1 MARTMDPATAP
12 ATATPRLPS
21 REQLR
26 VREPPARR
34 RLPIAAVLMVGFG
47 GLVAVAVASV
57 LYLGLVSAGRNTFEL
72 IHDAAIYRLDTIE
85 THIRDLVQPT
95 ETIAAGI
102 AGTIA
107 SGVVDRGDPGQ
118 IGDHLRGV
126 VTGAPQISG
135 ALFSDRNFDT
145 VIADRREDGMELIED
160 NQSGD
165 PNFVYAFEQ
174 ARFGGGWG
182 RIIWQPELE
191 EPLLPY
197 IAPVRIDG
205 ELVGLVGIY
214 VDLGRI
220 VDFVSDLSLW
230 GDAPVFVLHGED
242 RVLAHSRMAD
252 RGWIETL
259 DADGANVALPR
270 LDALDDPV
278 LTMLARGDVEE
289 DRTLARHR
297 PRGSASRVL
306 SLPKEGRP
314 EYALI
319 IRRIAGYGPAVWTL
333 VQQFRAEDV
342 SAPAVRLL
350 TMAIVGLAI
359 LIVAVGLALWL
370 GRRMTRRIGELAHA
384 AQALRTLDFANAA
397 DVPDSRFRELAHAGQ
412 AFNAMM
418 VALRWFE
425 MYVPKS
431 LVLRLMRRGDTEV
444 ITTSERPVTVMFTDI
459 RGFSAL
465 SQRLSAPEMADL
477 LNDHFDLLSRR
488 IEAAGGTVD
497 KFIGDSVMAF
507 WGAPDEQPD
516 HAERALEAAR
526 GIREAMAADNA
537 GRSER
542 GQAPIQVR
550 IGINTGP
557 AVVGNIGSSSRVNYT
572 LIGDTV
578 NVAERLERLAA
589 QLQEDED
596 VVVLASAA
604 TAHAA
609 QAPLQALGRHELRGL
624 SGSVEVYRLA

>member
-1 MARTMDPATAP
+1 MAQTTDPATP
-12 ATATPRLPS
+12 AAPRLPS

-34 RLPIAAVLMVGFG
+34 RLPIAAVLVVGFG

-85 THIRDLVQPT
+85 THIRDVVQPT

-102 AGTIA
+102 AATIA
-107 SGVVDRGDPGQ
+107 TGVIDRGDPAE

-145 VIADRREDGMELIED
+145 VIADRRDDGSVDLIED
-160 NQSGD
+160 NRSAD

-182 RIIWQPELE
+182 RIVWQPELE
-191 EPLLPY
+191 EPLLAY
-197 IAPVRIDG
+197 VAPVRVDG

-220 VDFVSDLSLW
+220 VGFVSDLSLW

-259 DADGANVALPR
+259 DADANVALPR

-314 EYALI
+314 EYTLI

-333 VQQFRAEDV
+333 AQQFRSEDV
-342 SAPAVRLL
+342 AAPAVRLL
-350 TMAIVGLAI
+350 TTAIAGLAI
-359 LIVAVGLALWL
+359 LVVAVGLALWL
-370 GRRMTRRIGELAHA
+370 GRRMTRRIGGLARA
-384 AQALRTLDFANAA
+384 AESLRTLDFANAA

-431 LVLRLMRRGDTEV
+431 LVLRLMQRGDTEV
-444 ITTSERPVTVMFTDI
+444 ITTRERPVTVMFTDI

-537 GRSER
+537 ERIGRGE
-542 GQAPIQVR
+542 APIQVR

-589 QLQEDED
+589 ELLRDED
-596 VVVLASAA
+596 VIVLASAT
-604 TAHAA
+604 TAEAA
-609 QAPLQALGRHELRGL
+609 SASLQALGPRELRGL

>member
-1 MARTMDPATAP
+1 MARTTDPATA
-12 ATATPRLPS
+12 AAPRLPS
-21 REQLR
+21 PDQLR

-102 AGTIA
+102 AGAIA
-107 SGVVDRGDPGQ
+107 AGVVDRGDPGQ
-118 IGDHLRGV
+118 IADHLRGV

-145 VIADRREDGMELIED
+145 VIADRREDGSVELIED
-160 NQSGD
+160 NRSAD

-197 IAPVRIDG
+197 VAPVRIDG

-220 VDFVSDLSLW
+220 VGFVSDLSLW

-314 EYALI
+314 EYTLI

-333 VQQFRAEDV
+333 AQQFRSEDV

-350 TMAIVGLAI
+350 TMAIAGLAI

-370 GRRMTRRIGELAHA
+370 GRRMTRRIGGLARA
-384 AQALRTLDFANAA
+384 AESLRTLDFANAA

-431 LVLRLMRRGDTEV
+431 LVLRLMQRGDTEV
-444 ITTSERPVTVMFTDI
+444 ITTRERPVTVMFTDI

-537 GRSER
+537 ERTER

-589 QLQEDED
+589 ELLRDED
-596 VVVLASAA
+596 VIVLASAA
-604 TAHAA
+604 TAEAA
-609 QAPLQALGRHELRGL
+609 SAPLQALGRRELRGL

>member
-145 VIADRREDGMELIED
+145 VIADRREDGVELIED
-160 NQSGD
+160 NRSGD